1 MSNKYIVKNCPCID
15 TTDAHSIFNCECL
28 NRGYKEQWRCYDKDC
43 LIKQVIE
50 ICREHVDSLCPCPD
64 EGKSCI
70 ECTIAEEEYIACH
83 LMQLFEIEECE

>member
-1 MSNKYIVKNCPCID
+1 MSKYIVKNCPCYSNGYISC
-15 TTDAHSIFNCECL
+15 TAYWVSSCFCENCT
-28 NRGYKEQWRCYDKDC
+28 DC

-50 ICREHVDSLCPCPD
+50 MCREHVDSLCPCPD
-64 EGKSCI
+64 EGKACI